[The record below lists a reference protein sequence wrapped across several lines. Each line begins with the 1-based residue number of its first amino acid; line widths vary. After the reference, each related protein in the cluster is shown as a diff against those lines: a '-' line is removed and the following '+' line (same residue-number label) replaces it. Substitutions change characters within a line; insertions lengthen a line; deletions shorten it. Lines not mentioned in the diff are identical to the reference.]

1 VGGVIVVF
9 ILLAIV
15 LKSCAD
21 SAKRNGLKNYNTK
34 VNALAQGSNDNVA
47 QAFGYLNS
55 RATAVDQ
62 SDNLASSAVVANT
75 LTNQAKKMSTPG
87 GLQGAT
93 QNALQALSLRATALQ
108 RLSQR
113 ILVARG
119 SDRAKAIIAE
129 EQMSGQMSALLA
141 SDVLWQ
147 LRVRPFIAQELAKG
161 GVGGQTID
169 NSRVLK
175 NLGWLNASQLA
186 TNIGGQQ
193 PSHADDPNVP
203 IAPGTHG
210 HGLDSTTANGTTLS
224 SSTTNQVSVGTGL
237 TFVVKFTNQGE
248 NNEVNVP
255 ITVSG
260 TDNSTKKPAFK
271 SVTRTVPNT
280 TKGATVS
287 TTIPITS
294 PPAAGSAVAVKVT
307 VGKVPGEV
315 NVTNNTATYAV
326 LFG

>member
-1 VGGVIVVF
+1 MIVVF

-34 VNALAQGSNDNVA
+34 VNTLAQSTNDNVG
-47 QAFGYLNS
+47 QAFSYLNPK
-55 RATAVDQ
+55 ATAVDQ
-62 SDNLASSAVVANT
+62 ADNLAQSAVVANN
-75 LTNQAKKMSTPG
+75 LVNQARKLNTPG

-93 QNALQALSLRATALQ
+93 QNALQALSLRATAIQ

-119 SDRAKAIIAE
+119 SDRAKAIVAE
-129 EQMSGQMSALLA
+129 EQMAGQMQALLA

-147 LRVRPFIAQELAKG
+147 LRVRPFITQKLLAS
-161 GVGGQTID
+161 GVGGQTTA

-175 NLGWLNASQLA
+175 NLGWLDTPYLA
-186 TNIGGQQ
+186 NRIGGQA
-193 PSHADDPNVP
+193 PTAGEDPNVP

-210 HGLDSTTANGTTLS
+210 HALDSTSANGSVLS
-224 SSTTNQVSVGTGL
+224 SSTTNQVSVGSGL
-237 TFVVKFTNQGE
+237 TFIVKFTNQGE
-248 NNEVNVP
+248 NNEASVP
-255 ITVSG
+255 VTVSG

-271 SVTRTVPNT
+271 TVTRTVNT
-280 TKGATVS
+280 TVKGQS
-287 TTIPITS
+287 YSETIPITS

-307 VGKVPGEV
+307 IGKVPGEV
-315 NVTNNTATYAV
+315 TVTNNTATYAV